1 MKNIVTSL
9 ELSSS
14 KNLKR
19 NLMYGKVPLNMQMID
34 EDWLKCDGASG
45 QLQSSKL
52 TSWHFDKNAY
62 SRMNVKL
69 ATQLLSQLTVEMIRY
84 AIADDGITISLNNKG
99 MYNHVTD
106 FCERWNEVV
115 DICNGR
121 RGPRSSANATQ
132 RQTSLLETLAWF
144 SRWKELHDKRV
155 KEKHATEFNCF
166 ANET

>member
-19 NLMYGKVPLNMQMID
+19 NLMYGKVPLNMQMIK
-34 EDWLKCDGASG
+34 EVWLKCDGASG

-84 AIADDGITISLNNKG
+84 AIADDGITLSLNNKG
-99 MYNHVTD
+99 M
-106 FCERWNEVV
+106 
-115 DICNGR
+115 
-121 RGPRSSANATQ
+121 
-132 RQTSLLETLAWF
+132 
-144 SRWKELHDKRV
+144 
-155 KEKHATEFNCF
+155 
-166 ANET
+166 